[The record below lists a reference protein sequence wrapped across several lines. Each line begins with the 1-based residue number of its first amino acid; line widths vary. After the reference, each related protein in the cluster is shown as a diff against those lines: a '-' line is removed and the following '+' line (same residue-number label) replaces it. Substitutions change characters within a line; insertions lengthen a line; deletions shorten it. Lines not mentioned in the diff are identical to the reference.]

1 MSSIQDIIQAVES
14 LNIDD
19 EWSNAEHYNTVRLHY
34 DPKVEPSWWYEYLYD
49 RERLPKVPGKR
60 GRPGFKHNKIYGVY
74 RWLYQDD
81 QGLITYVGKSEKK
94 PNSSI
99 LKRQD
104 RHLLSFEGHI
114 DSESSGRKLREF
126 MLEKGLQT
134 AEFVIQYIDLTTK
147 PSWMISL
154 LEDRS
159 IEHFQPILNS
169 EIGGYGVR

>member
-1 MSSIQDIIQAVES
+1 M
-14 LNIDD
+14 
-19 EWSNAEHYNTVRLHY
+19 
-34 DPKVEPSWWYEYLYD
+34 
-49 RERLPKVPGKR
+49 
-60 GRPGFKHNKIYGVY
+60 
-74 RWLYQDD
+74 
-81 QGLITYVGKSEKK
+81 
-94 PNSSI
+94 
-99 LKRQD
+99 
-104 RHLLSFEGHI
+104 LSFEGHI

-126 MLEKGLQT
+126 MLEIGLQT